1 MNDRFIDGPRRPKFE
16 RPSDSTAQNLL
27 PFSGAKHGPVGSRR
41 FSAHCQ
47 PATPSSVEAQEDLFR
62 TKIPH
67 YAPATRPAREAVS
80 TRPPIEGISVIK

>member
-1 MNDRFIDGPRRPKFE
+1 MNDRFIDGRAKFE
-16 RPSDSTAQNLL
+16 RPSDSAARNLL
-27 PFSGAKHGPVGSRR
+27 PLSSAKHEPVAAEDSALSASRPPHPVWR
-41 FSAHCQ
+41 RRKM
-47 PATPSSVEAQEDLFR
+47 LFR